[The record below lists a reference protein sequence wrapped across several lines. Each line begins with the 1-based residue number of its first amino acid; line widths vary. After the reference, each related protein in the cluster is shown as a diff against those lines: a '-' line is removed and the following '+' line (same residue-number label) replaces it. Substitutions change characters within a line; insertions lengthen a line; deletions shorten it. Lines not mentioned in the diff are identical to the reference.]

1 MESKKSEPIL
11 TYNDEHIIPQL
22 ARGQKLYHYTS
33 ATGLKGICEGEFWIT
48 ERAFLN
54 DVKEF
59 QVATQLFCEIVDKYI
74 KNPAIAIKVKDKIC
88 NEVDMISNPGTDDE
102 DIYCGDY
109 VISFSLDKD
118 SILLW
123 SEYSDF
129 FGYCMEFDGGKLI
142 DMFNKKNEYRFLHG
156 QVIYDQNEQIKIIEN
171 TIQKEIFEDENA
183 FNNINS
189 WDDFN
194 YIDEDAL
201 EDISKWLSIFL
212 LEFNMFFK
220 LECFSGEHEYRFIFM
235 SSHDNKAFKKDVEQ
249 QFFRVKN
256 EVLIPYIRKE
266 VVSLESL
273 ESVIIGPKNKSD
285 IAEKGLKSFFRN
297 MKLKVDVQSSKM
309 PIRY

>member
-1 MESKKSEPIL
+1 MESKKSEPLL
-11 TYNDEHIIPQL
+11 TDNDEHIPQL
-22 ARGQKLYHYTS
+22 TRGQKLYHYTS

-59 QVATQLFCEIVDKYI
+59 QVATQLFCEIVDKHI
-74 KNPAIAIKVKDKIC
+74 KDPANAMKVKGKIC

-129 FGYCMEFDGGKLI
+129 FGYCMEFDGDKLI

-156 QVIYDQNEQIKIIEN
+156 QVIYDQNEQINIIEN
-171 TIQKEIFEDENA
+171 TVKKEIFEAENV
-183 FNNINS
+183 FSNINS

-194 YIDEDAL
+194 YIDEDTL
-201 EDISKWLSIFL
+201 EYISKWLSIFL
-212 LEFNMFFK
+212 LEYNMFFK
-220 LECFSGEHEYRFIFM
+220 LECFSGEREYRFIFM

-266 VVSLESL
+266 IVSLESL
-273 ESVIIGPKNKSD
+273 KSVIIGPKNKSD
-285 IAEKGLKSFFRN
+285 IAEKGLRSFFRN